1 MVMTGRILSYFM
13 KIFNR
18 TIDVLNAVGT
28 VWVAAMTVLI
38 CADIFGR
45 ALFNAPIIGVP
56 EIVRVSVVGLVWL
69 QMAYTLKIGAHLRS
83 NIILDRLSL
92 KWQTIIE
99 IIGCI
104 LGILVFSLVVYTSWG
119 VMIEGWR
126 IKEFE
131 GELPVRVP
139 VYPIRTIV
147 LIGAFLTMVQFV
159 IILGRN
165 VYALLKGS
173 SQEEK

>member
-1 MVMTGRILSYFM
+1 MKGKALSYLAA
-13 KIFNR
+13 IFYR
-18 TIDVLNAVGT
+18 LIDVLNAIGT
-28 VWVAAMTVLI
+28 VWVAAMMVLI
-38 CADIFGR
+38 CGDIFGR
-45 ALFNAPIIGVP
+45 ALFNSPIIGVP
-56 EIVRVSVVGLVWL
+56 EIVRVSVVGIVWL

-92 KWQTIIE
+92 RWQYIIE
-99 IIGCI
+99 IIGSI
-104 LGILVFSLVVYTSWG
+104 LGILVFSLAAYTSWD

-147 LIGAFLTMVQFV
+147 LLGAFLTMLQFV
-159 IILGRN
+159 IIFGQN
-165 VYALLKGS
+165 VYALFSGS
-173 SQEEK
+173 PQGEK

>member
-1 MVMTGRILSYFM
+1 MKGQGLSYIL
-13 KIFNR
+13 KIFTR
-18 TIDVLNAVGT
+18 TIDILNAIGT
-28 VWVAAMTVLI
+28 VWVAAMMVLI
-38 CADIFGR
+38 CGDILGR
-45 ALFNAPIIGVP
+45 ALFNSPIIGVP
-56 EIVRVSVVGLVWL
+56 EIVRVSVVGIVWL

-92 KWQTIIE
+92 KWQYIVE

-104 LGILVFSLVVYTSWG
+104 LGILVFSLAVYTSWD

-147 LIGAFLTMVQFV
+147 VIGAFLTTAQFV
-159 IILGRN
+159 VILSRN
-165 VYALLKGS
+165 VYALFHGS
-173 SQEEK
+173 PQKEK

>member
-1 MVMTGRILSYFM
+1 MTGKVLSYLTA
-13 KIFNR
+13 IFYR
-18 TIDVLNAVGT
+18 VIDVLNAIGT
-28 VWVAAMTVLI
+28 AWVAAMMILI
-38 CADIFGR
+38 CGDIFGR
-45 ALFNAPIIGVP
+45 ALFNSPIIGVP
-56 EIVRVSVVGLVWL
+56 EIVRVSVVGIVWL

-83 NIILDRLSL
+83 NILLDRMSI
-92 KWQTIIE
+92 KWQHIVE

-104 LGILVFSLVVYTSWG
+104 LGVLVFSLAAYTSWD

-147 LIGAFLTMVQFV
+147 LIGTFLTMIQFV
-159 IILGRN
+159 IILGQN
-165 VYALLKGS
+165 VYALFHGS
-173 SQEEK
+173 LREEK

>member
-1 MVMTGRILSYFM
+1 MKGPVLSYFM
-13 KIFNR
+13 MALNKL
-18 TIDVLNAVGT
+18 IDVLNAVGT
-28 VWVAAMTVLI
+28 VWVAIMMVLI
-38 CADIFGR
+38 CSDIFGR
-45 ALFNAPIIGVP
+45 ALFNSPIIGVP
-56 EIVRVSVVGLVWL
+56 EIVKVSVVGIVWL

-83 NIILDRLSL
+83 NIILDRLPV
-92 KWQTIIE
+92 KWQHFVE

-104 LGILVFSLVVYTSWG
+104 LGVLVFSLAVYTSWD

-147 LIGAFLTMVQFV
+147 LIGALLTMIQFV
-159 IILGRN
+159 VIMVRN
-165 VYALLKGS
+165 VYALFNGQPL
-173 SQEEK
+173 EEK